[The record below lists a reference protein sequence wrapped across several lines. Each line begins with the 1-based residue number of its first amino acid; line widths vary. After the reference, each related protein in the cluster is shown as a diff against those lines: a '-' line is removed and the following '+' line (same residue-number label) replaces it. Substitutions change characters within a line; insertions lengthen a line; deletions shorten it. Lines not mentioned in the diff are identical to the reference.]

1 LISKNKQK
9 LRDYALNSGD
19 FTRTRK
25 LPIEHTIGIVM
36 HMTANRNTDGYSIS
50 SQNYSA
56 ELSQFVGEPVE
67 AATHQ
72 AISKAREKLDWEAFR
87 YLLKE
92 ANQDVELHA
101 TRFRYRGHITRAVD
115 GTQLTLPH
123 SEELLEIFEQRKSMA
138 GLGHY
143 PGALMVTAIN
153 VFTGQCKA
161 ARVVNHTCSERDQ
174 LRSMIELDFE
184 RGDLTLL
191 DRGFGGDQMFLCF
204 DDHEQYYL
212 CRMRSS
218 GDHIA
223 FYLQEFIASREKQQV
238 VRQKVL
244 RPDTGEEV
252 EIRIRLI
259 RGPKDNEG
267 KRIILATNF
276 SESSK
281 YSRRSLLNL
290 YRHRW
295 TVETM
300 YGRVKNLLKLEAF
313 HSKSVNGVMQEI
325 YANLLVISLTALIA
339 LGAAAALKLDAA
351 VAVPSFKNA
360 QAVVRRHLFDAILA
374 HPEPTQK
381 TSRALAKR
389 LIDEAS
395 RVIWK
400 KQPGRSYPRVS
411 LQPIKFWP
419 LAKNKKLKE
428 FKNAQSKA

>member
-1 LISKNKQK
+1 
-9 LRDYALNSGD
+9 
-19 FTRTRK
+19 
-25 LPIEHTIGIVM
+25 M
-36 HMTANRNTDGYSIS
+36 HMAASRNTDGYSITA
-50 SQNYSA
+50 QNYSS
-56 ELSQFVGEPVE
+56 ELSQFVGEEVPP
-67 AATHQ
+67 ATHQ
-72 AISKAREKLDWEAFR
+72 AISKAREKLGWEAFR
-87 YLLKE
+87 YLLE
-92 ANQDVELHA
+92 QANQDTELDSS
-101 TRFRYRGHITRAVD
+101 RFRYRGHITRAAD

-123 SEELLEIFEQRKSMA
+123 SDDVLELFEQRTSKA

-161 ARVVNHTCSERDQ
+161 ARVVNHICSEREQ
-174 LRSMIELDFE
+174 LRSMIELDFG

-204 DDHEQYYL
+204 DDNAQFYL

-218 GDHIA
+218 GDSLA
-223 FYLQEFIASREKQQV
+223 LYLRDFAASRKKHQV
-238 VRQKVL
+238 IRHPVI

-252 EIRIRLI
+252 QIRIRLI

-267 KRIILATNF
+267 NRVILATNF
-276 SESSK
+276 PDSK
-281 YSRRSLLNL
+281 QYSRRSLLKL
-290 YRHRW
+290 YRSRW

-313 HSKSVNGVMQEI
+313 HSKSVNGVMQEV

-339 LGAAAALKLDAA
+339 LGAACELGLDPE

-360 QAVVRRHLFDAILA
+360 QAVVRRHLFETILA
-374 HPEPTQK
+374 HPEPTRDAA
-381 TSRALAKR
+381 RALAR
-389 LIDEAS
+389 ELIEEAS

-411 LQPIKFWP
+411 KQPIKIWN
-419 LAKNKKLKE
+419 LAKNKKLKD
-428 FKNAQSKA
+428 FKNASLRA

>member
-1 LISKNKQK
+1 MVSNHKQK
-9 LRDYALNSGD
+9 LREYALNSGN

-36 HMTANRNTDGYSIS
+36 HMTASRNMDGYSIS
-50 SQNYSA
+50 AQNYAA
-56 ELSQFVGEPVE
+56 ELSLLVGEAIAP
-67 AATHQ
+67 ATHQ
-72 AISKAREKLDWEAFR
+72 AVSKAREKLDWEAFR
-87 YLLKE
+87 YLMQK
-92 ANQDVELHA
+92 ANQDAELDGS
-101 TRFRYRGHITRAVD
+101 RFRYRGHIARAVD

-123 SEELLEIFEQRKSMA
+123 SEGILDLFERRQSTA

-153 VFTGQCKA
+153 VLTGQCKS

-174 LRSMIELDFE
+174 LRSMIELDFGP
-184 RGDLTLL
+184 GDLSLL
-191 DRGFGGDQMFLCF
+191 DRGFGGDQVFLCF
-204 DDHEQYYL
+204 DDHEQFYL

-218 GDHIA
+218 GDRIA
-223 FYLQEFIASREKQQV
+223 HYLQDFLVSRKKDQV
-238 VRQKVL
+238 IRQKVL
-244 RPDTGEEV
+244 RAGTGEEM

-276 SESSK
+276 TDSK
-281 YSRRSLLNL
+281 RYSRHSLLKL
-290 YRHRW
+290 YRSRW
-295 TVETM
+295 AVETM
-300 YGRVKNLLKLEAF
+300 YGRVKNLLKLESF

-339 LGAAAALKLDAA
+339 LGAAHELKLDPE

-360 QAVVRRHLFDAILA
+360 QAVVRRHLFEVILA
-374 HPEPTQK
+374 HPKSTRDSAR
-381 TSRALAKR
+381 TLAQH
-389 LIDEAS
+389 LIEEAT

-411 LQPIKFWP
+411 KQPIKIWN

-428 FKNAQSKA
+428 FKKTVLRA